1 MKTSLRTSPAFTLIE
16 LLVVI
21 AIIAILASIAIPQI
35 AVGLLRGQMV
45 QTLSNAR
52 QIHLAT
58 LNMANDYAVTQN
70 SKLGWPGDLAK
81 SSDEPVTNLPQFVK
95 RLEQFDY
102 VKKSDLGRIF
112 SAPGIRAYDGT
123 GEFSSQ
129 NSAFKIYKVTD
140 ADVSNVLFC
149 ATKNYTFNEGL
160 DATTAPYA
168 DKGFVILRKGGDAI
182 PYYNRQSALNKNIGF
197 MPGSSTQDSPG
208 TESDANTWK

>member
-1 MKTSLRTSPAFTLIE
+1 MKTSLRTSHAFTLIE

-35 AVGLLRGQMV
+35 TMGLLRGQMV

-52 QIHLAT
+52 QIHVAT

-70 SKLGWPGDLAK
+70 PKLGWPGDLAK
-81 SSDEPVTNLPQFVK
+81 SSDEPVTSLPQFVK

-102 VKKSDLGRIF
+102 VRKSDLGKIF
-112 SAPGIRAYDGT
+112 SAPGIRAYDGN
-123 GEFSSQ
+123 GEFTSQ

-149 ATKNYTFNEGL
+149 ATKNFTFGEGL
-160 DATTAPYA
+160 DATASPYS
-168 DKGFVILRKGGDAI
+168 DKAFMVLRKGGDAV
-182 PYYNRQSALNKNIGF
+182 PYFNRQSALNKNIGF